1 MKCAE
6 ARPLFSS
13 YLDRAVTGAE
23 MHEISSHL
31 EGCEGCRSEYT
42 TLERSRAMLAALGR
56 KQAPTDLAR
65 KIKIAV
71 ASERSRTWQTIM
83 SGYSVR
89 FRNALDAFMVP
100 ATAGV
105 LSAILFFAA
114 LIGFFPVH
122 AVGADDVP
130 TMLYVPPRL
139 EMSVADTELDIDS
152 PVVVEA
158 YIGVNG
164 RVEAYRVL
172 SGPDD
177 SQVHMQLNRALLFTI
192 FAPAQ
197 SFGRSVFGK
206 AVMTFFYIRVR
217 G

>member
-31 EGCEGCRSEYT
+31 DGCETCRSEYVS
-42 TLERSRAMLAALGR
+42 LEHTRSMLAAVGR
-56 KQAPTDLAR
+56 RQAPADLAR

-71 ASERSRTWQTIM
+71 ASERSRSWQTVF
-83 SGYSVR
+83 SGYGVR
-89 FRNALDAFMVP
+89 FQNSMNAVMVP

-105 LSAILFFAA
+105 LSAVLFFAA
-114 LIGFFPVH
+114 LIGFFPVP
-122 AVGADDVP
+122 AVAGDDVP

-139 EMSVADTELDIDS
+139 EMSIADTELDIDS

-177 SQVHMQLNRALLFTI
+177 AQVHMQLNRALLFTI

-197 SFGRSVFGK
+197 SFGRAVPGK
-206 AVMTFFYIRVR
+206 AVMTFSHIRVR